1 MRRYQLGNQ
10 MLLGYFVWLVLGVIC
25 GYIAGEVAVSKKWA
39 GIKWMILGFLFGPL
53 GVIGAAGLPD
63 RELRKNMR
71 LLAEAQGVEVTS
83 PEPDTPLQS

>member
-10 MLLGYFVWLVLGVIC
+10 MLVGSFFVWLVTALVC

-63 RELRKNMR
+63 RQIRKTLR
-71 LLAEAQGVEVTS
+71 LLAEKQGIEVTA
-83 PEPDTPLQS
+83 PEF

>member
-10 MLLGYFVWLVLGVIC
+10 MLVGGFFVWLVTSFVC

-63 RELRKNMR
+63 RQVRKTLR
-71 LLAEAQGVEVTS
+71 LLAEKQGIEVTA
-83 PEPDTPLQS
+83 PEF